1 MKPRGCTCRRSDRRW
16 TPDGTCATC
25 LNNVLEEQLTPLVL
39 RILCGGTGIVLH
51 RNARG
56 YDSHFPDGT
65 KRKAPI
71 RYGVGDGGA
80 DYLGPCGISGAHF
93 GKYLAVE
100 MKTPLGKLQPN
111 QRNFGQLVTRLG
123 GIYAVVRSE
132 LHARQLLAWLRGQ
145 AERPEFVFA
154 PLNLVAATSANPNL

>member
-1 MKPRGCTCRRSDRRW
+1 MKPRGCTCPRTARRW
-16 TPDGTCATC
+16 LDDGTCATC
-25 LNNVLEEQLTPLVL
+25 SQNVLEEQLTPVILAV
-39 RILCGGTGIVLH
+39 LCGGTGIALH

-80 DYLGPCGISGAHF
+80 DYLGPCGIPGIYF

-100 MKTPLGKLQPN
+100 MKTPLGRLQPN
-111 QRNFGQLVTRLG
+111 QRQFGTLITRLG

-132 LHARQLLAWLRGQ
+132 SDAAELLRWLRGSGP
-145 AERPEFVFA
+145 RPGFVFA
-154 PLNLVAATSANPNL
+154 LPTATP